1 MRKKSQ
7 HIVIYAIMAMA
18 LTLPSIAA
26 EQEKGA
32 ADTKAAEQALDNL
45 EVPDMAII
53 HISGYQLAGH
63 ESPEFMGALSSYYCA
78 MAVNLARF
86 NLAGGA
92 SSVYSAQEFRTLA
105 DLFIL
110 KMHALTPFE
119 AGEIEQMPLIM
130 RQTAEAQLNIDL
142 RQADNEPIYL
152 AGTLPKCDL
161 LYREALLKR
170 KAP

>member
-1 MRKKSQ
+1 MRNIAQ
-7 HIVIYAIMAMA
+7 RIVISAIIIVTMA
-18 LTLPSIAA
+18 LPLTAVAQNQSADIA
-26 EQEKGA
+26 K
-32 ADTKAAEQALDNL
+32 AEQALERL
-45 EVPDMAII
+45 QVPEMAIA

-63 ESPEFMGALSSYYCA
+63 ETPEFMGALSSYYCA
-78 MAVNLARF
+78 MAVNLAGF

-92 SSVYSAQEFRTLA
+92 NSAYSAQDYRTLA

-110 KMHALTPFE
+110 RMHAQTPFE

-142 RQADNEPIYL
+142 RQTDNETIYL
-152 AGTLPKCDL
+152 AKTLPKCDL

-170 KAP
+170 PTP

>member
-1 MRKKSQ
+1 MKKITQ
-7 HIVIYAIMAMA
+7 HIVISAIISVTLA
-18 LTLPSIAA
+18 LSSIAVA
-26 EQEKGA
+26 QEQEA
-32 ADTKAAEQALDNL
+32 ADIRTAEQALDHL
-45 EVPDMAII
+45 QVPDMTIA

-63 ESPEFMGALSSYYCA
+63 ETPEFMGALSSYYCA
-78 MAVNLARF
+78 MAVNLAGF

-92 SSVYSAQEFRTLA
+92 SSAYSAQDYRTLA
-105 DLFIL
+105 ALFIL
-110 KMHALTPFE
+110 RMHAQTPFE
-119 AGEIEQMPLIM
+119 AGEMEQMPLIM

-170 KAP
+170 PTP